1 MALIDLSEK
10 FREIRSSVEGVN
22 FTDVKLTEKFKKEYE
37 LYLSENRAN
46 GYSKVEFAEFS
57 TKITTSTGKAIFI
70 TNFWFYIAAELSNY
84 LDSLSQQKNIFKD
97 IYKDADLQQA
107 AVALRDGVS
116 EQEKSKI
123 ENYFSSK
130 GYTNDDLE
138 CFLSFVSDYK
148 SWGGVK
154 TIDRNDYYVSPLLQ
168 AGNLLAETQ
177 SAVAEIAKQMS
188 EYPALKDSF
197 TPIFVNKPRSL
208 HIATHGK
215 EILKSETIRSFVKEV
230 FQYLYR
236 ENLSDPLSSC
246 LVEVETDL
254 GKKYLELVWGG
265 QKIYRLFL
273 VSDTRLE
280 DSELTSG
287 SNIRYF
293 NEPFDNGSQ
302 LWYLTNQ
309 WADNNGD
316 SKNSRDLGAFSSI
329 FNAIY
334 QNLKIV
340 KKDGVY
346 VLTSTTNNVGLGEYL
361 SKPFLLLAGIS
372 GTGKTRFVREQAKTS
387 KQFAET
393 YCLTSVRPDWHEPSD
408 LLGYISRLA
417 KDGKAE
423 YITTDVLQF
432 IAKAWRAIA
441 DSGLAVEVQESEDLG
456 KRLVVSGE
464 RAVLEQV
471 LPYWL
476 CLDEMNLAPVEQYFA
491 DYLSVLE
498 TREWCWTGDSFT
510 YSCDA
515 LLKPA
520 TIKDV
525 ADIEKLR
532 KALGFDNSENKNY
545 DELWQLVCEYGLGIP
560 FNLLVAGT
568 VNMDETTHGF
578 SRKVIDRA
586 LSFDFGAF
594 FPNKFDEF
602 SDFGTPTSCNK
613 RLSYPIWS
621 HANKA
626 DLADT
631 FDADGTKTVAFLS
644 AVNAVLKST
653 PFELAFRALNELLL
667 AVASSQP
674 QDDLALKAVWD
685 DCMMCKVLP
694 RIEGDTDKLTTSDG
708 KALLVE
714 LNTVLAAQLA
724 PIWLASDTDE
734 ANQRPDLYREKIVA
748 DDATEKEKI
757 LPIPCRSKAKL
768 KWMSERLASATFTSF
783 WP

>member
-1 MALIDLSEK
+1 MTDLNTYFDSVSGQSKFPCSLGSLGGFVNFRNSGQRGSVKEFTLSLESILSGLKDIRSNVKEFSSMTRYVEKEWRDNGSKYFTDLILNSMITVQTKPCFTTFSKIINWATEKNFSDYDDNVIDLSPE
-10 FREIRSSVEGVN
+10 
-22 FTDVKLTEKFKKEYE
+22 
-37 LYLSENRAN
+37 
-46 GYSKVEFAEFS
+46 
-57 TKITTSTGKAIFI
+57 
-70 TNFWFYIAAELSNY
+70 
-84 LDSLSQQKNIFKD
+84 SLNVTI
-97 IYKDADLQQA
+97 
-107 AVALRDGVS
+107 
-116 EQEKSKI
+116 EKI
-123 ENYFSSK
+123 EN
-130 GYTNDDLE
+130 LA
-138 CFLSFVSDYK
+138 LSFSPNEHAK
-148 SWGGVK
+148 KERRINAVK
-154 TIDRNDYYVSPLLQ
+154 PLD
-168 AGNLLAETQ
+168 A
-177 SAVAEIAKQMS
+177 
-188 EYPALKDSF
+188 
-197 TPIFVNKPRSL
+197 
-208 HIATHGK
+208 
-215 EILKSETIRSFVKEV
+215 
-230 FQYLYR
+230 
-236 ENLSDPLSSC
+236 
-246 LVEVETDL
+246 
-254 GKKYLELVWGG
+254 
-265 QKIYRLFL
+265 
-273 VSDTRLE
+273 
-280 DSELTSG
+280 
-287 SNIRYF
+287 
-293 NEPFDNGSQ
+293 Q
-302 LWYLTNQ
+302 L
-309 WADNNGD
+309 
-316 SKNSRDLGAFSSI
+316 
-329 FNAIY
+329 
-334 QNLKIV
+334 
-340 KKDGVY
+340 
-346 VLTSTTNNVGLGEYL
+346 L

-417 KDGKAE
+417 KDGEAE

-441 DSGLAVEVQESEDLG
+441 DSGLTVAVQESKDLG

-464 RAVLEQV
+464 RDALEQV

-510 YSCDA
+510 YSSDA

-520 TIKDV
+520 TIKEV
-525 ADIEKLR
+525 ADKEKLR
-532 KALGFDNSENKNY
+532 EALGFDGEQY
-545 DELWQLVCEYGLGIP
+545 DALWADICQYGLGIP

-594 FPNKFDEF
+594 FPNDYH
-602 SDFGTPTSCNK
+602 DFFTPTSCNK

-621 HANKA
+621 NASKT
-626 DLADT
+626 DLANT
-631 FDADGTKTVAFLS
+631 FDADGAKTVAFLS
-644 AVNAVLKST
+644 AVNAVLKNT

-674 QDDLALKAVWD
+674 QDDLTLKAVWD
-685 DCMMCKVLP
+685 DFMMCKVLP

-714 LNTVLAAQLA
+714 LNTVLADQLA

-734 ANQRPDLYREKIVA
+734 DSQRPDLYRENIVV
-748 DDATEKEKI
+748 DGATEEEKV
-757 LPIPCRSKAKL
+757 LRIPCRSKAKL